1 MKKLTIIRDKKKY
14 NKKFYDMKIVKYFD
28 TPFEASE
35 YLFRYINEIGL
46 IYLGFLGL
54 IQLFLVLQFP

>member
-28 TPFEASE
+28 TPFEAS
-35 YLFRYINEIGL
+35 
-46 IYLGFLGL
+46 
-54 IQLFLVLQFP
+54 